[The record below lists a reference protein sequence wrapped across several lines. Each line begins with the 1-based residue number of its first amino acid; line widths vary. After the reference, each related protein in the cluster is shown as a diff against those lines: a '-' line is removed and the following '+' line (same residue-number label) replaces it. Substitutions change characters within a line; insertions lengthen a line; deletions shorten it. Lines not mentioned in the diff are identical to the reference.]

1 MTLKSTCRLLLA
13 LGLVLPLDGASSP
26 CTTGTYE
33 TCEGVGFVPGHNLG
47 GKGFD
52 IATLERKDAFV
63 FDMETSLIEKETCTL
78 CVNSLL
84 QGRVQKLPL
93 AMANWRALPQRSCE
107 VKSRAYNSSAAL
119 VKDGSPLVNA
129 DPSPVS
135 RTSASVRP
143 WSGTLTYTMGK
154 ASESRYSFSS
164 QEVSC
169 AYYWY
174 SLKET
179 AALDPG
185 FLALLKSLPKV
196 YNHTTKEKFRQLID
210 TYGTHYIRQ
219 VELGGRVRAV
229 TALPTR
235 QLETISLTVEEV
247 KDCLG
252 VEASQNVRQQMDDS
266 RAQKCEL
273 AKSLKLANA
282 NFSRTFGQREVEV
295 IGGGAEACADPFFSS
310 HCHETNFTAW
320 LNSLK
325 SSPDIISYTLVP
337 LYDLT
342 KLPGLTPKTL
352 RRAISD
358 YVKERAVE
366 RKCICPRG
374 STPSQV
380 LGCTCNYHSN
390 NLTACKGCPPRKKT
404 AHLWVEVKCG
414 HGLWGDYFTKTDGY
428 VKVFFHGREFRTR
441 VINNSNNP
449 VWNEVFDFGIII
461 LHRLMR
467 LEVEVWDSDSGW
479 KSDEK
484 LGWWKGY
491 IELTSSYKDVTV
503 HNKHGKV
510 IFAYKLK

>member
-1 MTLKSTCRLLLA
+1 MTLKSTCHLLLA

-26 CTTGTYE
+26 CMTGTYE
-33 TCEGVGFVPGHNLG
+33 TCEGVGFVPSHNLG
-47 GKGFD
+47 RKGFD
-52 IATLERKDAFV
+52 ITTLERKDAFV
-63 FDMETSLIEKETCTL
+63 FNMETSLIEKETCTL
-78 CVNSLL
+78 CMNGLL

-119 VKDGSPLVNA
+119 VKDDSPLVNA

-143 WSGTLTYTMGK
+143 WSGTVTYTMGK

-179 AALDPG
+179 SALEPG

-210 TYGTHYIRQ
+210 TNGTHYIRQ

-229 TALPTR
+229 TALPTH

-266 RAQKCEL
+266 QAQKCEL

-282 NFSRTFGQREVEV
+282 NFSRT
-295 IGGGAEACADPFFSS
+295 

-342 KLPGLTPKTL
+342 KLPGLTPKNL
-352 RRAISD
+352 RWAISD

-390 NLTACKGCPPRKKT
+390 NLTACEGCPPWKRE
-404 AHLWVEVKCG
+404 AHLWVKVKRG
-414 HGLWGDYFTKTDGY
+414 YGLWGDYFTKTDGY
-428 VKVFFHGREFRTR
+428 VEVFFQGREFRTR
-441 VINNSNNP
+441 VINNNNHP

-467 LEVEVWDSDSGW
+467 LEVEVWDSDRGW
-479 KSDEK
+479 KTDEK

-491 IELTSSYKDVTV
+491 IKLTSSYKDVTMY
-503 HNKHGKV
+503 NKHGKV